1 MSDSVT
7 TRTVAHQVPLF
18 LGISRQEYWSG
29 LPCHPPGDLPG
40 PGIEP
45 MSPTLTGR
53 LFTNEP
59 PGSPRVSSSLLKIAT
74 SQCPL
79 KVLPLDF
86 IVERIESL
94 GFSMDS

>member
-1 MSDSVT
+1 MSHSAT
-7 TRTVAHQVPLF
+7 TWPVAHQAPLSM
-18 LGISRQEYWSG
+18 GISRQGYWSG

-45 MSPTLTGR
+45 MSPTLTGGF
-53 LFTNEP
+53 FTNEP
-59 PGSPRVSSSLLKIAT
+59 PGSPRVLSSLLKIAI

-86 IVERIESL
+86 IVERIEPL
-94 GFSMDS
+94 GFSVAA